1 MNAQM
6 NIKLI
11 NRGTEGELLL
21 EGRLDSVTAPEAEV
35 VFHQV
40 AERFD
45 KIVLNLAQLEYISSA
60 GLRTLKRLHMA
71 MKKKGGSLVLTNV
84 RKMVMEVFEMTG
96 FAGLLTFE

>member
-1 MNAQM
+1 M

-11 NRGTEGELLL
+11 NRGQEGELVL
-21 EGRLDSVTAPEAEV
+21 EGRLDTLTAPEAEE
-35 VFHQV
+35 VFNQT

-45 KIVLNLAQLEYISSA
+45 KVILNMAGVEYVSSA

-71 MKKKGGSLVLTNV
+71 MKKKNGSLVLTNV

-96 FAGLLTFE
+96 FAGLLKFE

>member
-21 EGRLDSVTAPEAEV
+21 EGRLDSVTAPEAEA

-45 KIVLNLAQLEYISSA
+45 KIVLNMTQLEYISSA
-60 GLRTLKRLHMA
+60 GLRALKRLHME
-71 MKKKGGSLVLTNV
+71 MKKKCGSLVLTNV

-96 FAGLLTFE
+96 FAGLLMFE

>member
-1 MNAQM
+1 M

-11 NRGTEGELLL
+11 NRGQEGELVL
-21 EGRLDSVTAPEAEV
+21 EGRLDTLTAPEAEE
-35 VFHQV
+35 VFNQT

-45 KIVLNLAQLEYISSA
+45 KVILNMRDLEYVSSA

-71 MKKKGGSLVLTNV
+71 MKKKNGNLVLTNV

-96 FAGLLTFE
+96 FAGLLNFE

>member
-1 MNAQM
+1 M

-11 NRGTEGELLL
+11 NRGEVGELLL
-21 EGRLDSVTAPEAEV
+21 EGRLDSLTAPEAEE
-35 VFHQV
+35 VFNQT

-45 KIVLNLAQLEYISSA
+45 KVILNMMDLEYVSSA

-71 MKKKGGSLVLTNV
+71 MKKKEGSLVLTNV

-96 FAGLLTFE
+96 FAGLLKFE

>member
-1 MNAQM
+1 M

-11 NRGTEGELLL
+11 NRGQEGELVL
-21 EGRLDSVTAPEAEV
+21 EGRLDTLTAPEAEE
-35 VFHQV
+35 VFNQT

-45 KIVLNLAQLEYISSA
+45 KVILNMRDLEYVSSA

-71 MKKKGGSLVLTNV
+71 MKKKNGNLVLTNV

-96 FAGLLTFE
+96 LAGLLKFE

>member
-1 MNAQM
+1 M

-11 NRGTEGELLL
+11 NRGQEGELLL
-21 EGRLDSVTAPEAEV
+21 EGRLYSLTAPEAEE
-35 VFHQV
+35 VFTQT

-45 KIVLNLAQLEYISSA
+45 KVILNMRDLEYVSSA

-71 MKKKGGSLVLTNV
+71 MKKKNGNLVLTNV

-96 FAGLLTFE
+96 FAGLLKFE